1 MLTGYNTDVPFEGV
15 TYHVQTEDKGLK
27 NPIILSLIY
36 QGGTILGAKRTSYQ
50 DLVIEGQVDETRLAK
65 AIEKQHHII
74 LAAIHGGKLP
84 QLIERLNASAAAA
97 SAATSAAPA
106 PEKKKPEP
114 APALKAAPVAQKA
127 RPAARPS
134 VPVAPEK
141 PAPRASSSRVYNLS
155 DLTSEDSFNLDA
167 VLDQF
172 LKSDRPA
179 EKVSIELFS
188 PPRLIAGMRAQLRAA
203 VLYDGQWPAVNATV
217 RVRIVG
223 TTIRPQTYLLQCNAS
238 GAFSLDLTLPEFTT
252 GTAAL
257 IIHATDPRGQEAELK
272 LLIRKR

>member
-27 NPIILSLIY
+27 NPVILSLIY

-50 DLVIEGQVDETRLAK
+50 ELVIEGRVDETRLTK

-74 LAAIHGGKLP
+74 LAAIHGGKLS
-84 QLIERLNASAAAA
+84 QLIERLKTSAAAA

-106 PEKKKPEP
+106 PEKPEP
-114 APALKAAPVAQKA
+114 APAPKAAPVAQPA
-127 RPAARPS
+127 GPAARPS
-134 VPVAPEK
+134 LPVAPEK
-141 PAPRASSSRVYNLS
+141 PVPRASASRIYNLS
-155 DLTSEDSFNLDA
+155 DLTSEDSFNLEA

-172 LKSDRPA
+172 LKSDQPT
-179 EKVSIELFS
+179 EKISIELFS
-188 PPRLIAGMRAQLRAA
+188 PSRLMAGARAQLRAA

-223 TTIRPQTYLLQCNAS
+223 TTIKPQTYLLSCNTS

-257 IIHATDPRGQEAELK
+257 IIHATDPKGQEAELK